1 MRTVTLPLLAVL
13 GLCSLNTARAAD
25 LDYDYLR
32 GAEYEPVPAPV
43 QVIDWSGV
51 YVGGHGGFTS
61 TSLGFGN
68 TAQPI
73 VANDL
78 RQTSVEGQYRVS
90 TLLSSNASQR
100 ANGTSFG
107 ALAGYNIQF
116 DEIVLGIEADYTH
129 FGLSG
134 AVSDTISRQMVTN
147 DGFVNY
153 VNLASSSRTKLEDYA
168 TLRARAGYA
177 FGNVLPFVTGGF
189 AIGSAQ
195 VTDHVSVQ
203 VAGYDQTTYK
213 ANQAIS
219 DGAKSAYVGRYG
231 YSSFDAN
238 YPNAGILSAPDVF
251 NRAKTKIVGGFS
263 AGTGIEYAI
272 TPNILLRAEY
282 QYVIFDAFDG
292 HKVNLNTVRGG
303 AAVKF

>member
-1 MRTVTLPLLAVL
+1 MRTVTFPLLAVL
-13 GLCSLNTARAAD
+13 GLCGVTTARAAD

-32 GAEYEPVPAPV
+32 GAEYDTVAAPVP
-43 QVIDWSGV
+43 VIDWSGF

-68 TAQPI
+68 TVQPI

-78 RQTSVEGQYRVS
+78 RQTAVESQFRVS

-100 ANGTSFG
+100 VNGTSFG
-107 ALAGYNIQF
+107 ALAGYNMQF

-129 FGLSG
+129 FGSFG
-134 AVSDTISRQMVTN
+134 AVRDSIGRQMVTS

-153 VNLASSSRTKLEDYA
+153 VSLASNSSTKLDDYA

-177 FGNVLPFVTGGF
+177 FGNFLPFVTGGF

-195 VTDHVSVQ
+195 ITDRVSVQ

-213 ANQAIS
+213 ANQAIA
-219 DGAKSAYVGRYG
+219 DGSKPAYVGRYG
-231 YSSFDAN
+231 YNAFD
-238 YPNAGILSAPDVF
+238 PNNPEVGLLAPDVF
-251 NRAKTKIVGGFS
+251 NRTKTKIVGGFS

-282 QYVIFDAFDG
+282 QYVIFNAFDG